1 MLPFHGR
8 NRIFQRNFLLPLRDN
23 TAQMRQAGRGL
34 EKKSPSTYR
43 ERPKMKKHTSQQQPV
58 PKDRKKYLE

>member
-34 EKKSPSTYR
+34 EKKSPSLLR
-43 ERPKMKKHTSQQQPV
+43 APKNEKAHKSTTAG
-58 PKDRKKYLE
+58 PKRS